1 MKQSEAISLAK
12 QSNTKGEIKYANEK
26 YSRHIK
32 NQIHLDYNAKIK
44 FKQRQ
49 LFYFEICYNRFCK
62 GIRFEGMR

>member
-32 NQIHLDYNAKIK
+32 HQVHLDFNAKIK

-49 LFYFEICYNRFCK
+49 LFYF
-62 GIRFEGMR
+62 